1 MNDIFASAF
10 ASNVA
15 VGVRS
20 AHPTAE
26 ARRAAF
32 MHAAQSPSPKAKRGT
47 GLTSSS
53 LTAPPIALGTRPI
66 VPAQQPARSAGKR
79 RKPAS

>member
-10 ASNVA
+10 ANNAS
-15 VGVRS
+15 VGVRTTN
-20 AHPTAE
+20 ADAE

-32 MHAAQSPSPKAKRGT
+32 MHAVPHPSPKAKRGP

-53 LTAPPIALGTRPI
+53 LTAPPIARGTRPI
-66 VPAQQPARSAGKR
+66 APAPRPARSAGKR
-79 RKPAS
+79 RRTS